1 MNPMLKYRGGK
12 SKEIPFFENFIPKQF
27 DTYIEPFL
35 GGGAVYF
42 DLEPEKAI
50 IGDINEKLI
59 AFYQNV
65 RDNYSEMRA
74 QLDILHKL
82 YAENQLLY
90 KTQKM
95 QNKDVRVENKNE
107 ELYYLIRD
115 MYNGKIPSEYL
126 EGVLYFF
133 INKTAYSGMIRYNSN
148 GEYNVP

>member
-1 MNPMLKYRGGK
+1 MLKYRGGK
-12 SKEIPFFENFIPKQF
+12 SKEIPFFETLIPKQF

-42 DLEPEKAI
+42 HLEPEKAI

-65 RDNYSEMRA
+65 RDNYCEMRA

-95 QNKDVRVENKNE
+95 QNTDVHIENKNE

-115 MYNGKIPSEYL
+115 MYNGKNPT
-126 EGVLYFF
+126 
-133 INKTAYSGMIRYNSN
+133 K
-148 GEYNVP
+148 